1 MRLVSFLNLKQIGV
15 TEDDCSGLPFIVA
28 YFLFMYFIII
38 NIHEICLSL
47 SLFHCLYISQY
58 FIFMKY
64 IWIFINIHVFIS
76 LVTKIHNIHNKGS
89 WKSVNHKSVSLQ
101 NAYYF
106 LRLWWKWNI
115 FLGAT
120 LGKESLITW
129 QKERQ
134 KHSCWY
140 VQRKQLESPRKGMAF
155 NLFCS
160 TIEDI

>member
-64 IWIFINIHVFIS
+64 I
-76 LVTKIHNIHNKGS
+76 
-89 WKSVNHKSVSLQ
+89 
-101 NAYYF
+101 
-106 LRLWWKWNI
+106 
-115 FLGAT
+115 
-120 LGKESLITW
+120 
-129 QKERQ
+129 
-134 KHSCWY
+134 
-140 VQRKQLESPRKGMAF
+140 
-155 NLFCS
+155 
-160 TIEDI
+160 